1 MIESVDR
8 VLDPVRVYKLYLLC
22 LMFCR
27 GDVGIECSI
36 GEVQKIIITESL
48 KMYTTY

>member
-1 MIESVDR
+1 MIDSIDR
-8 VLDPVRVYKLYLLC
+8 VLDPVTVYKLYLLC

-48 KMYTTY
+48 NVIYI